1 MKSTYWW
8 NNDFETL
15 MTNMRKWLGEHPNI
29 ELVNVDWK
37 YAQPTGKNQG
47 SWYMVLFYKGE

>member
-1 MKSTYWW
+1 MKTRYWW
-8 NNDFETL
+8 NADFEAL
-15 MTNMRKWLGEHPNI
+15 MENMRTWLGEHPNI

-47 SWYMVLFYKGE
+47 CWYMLMFFKE